1 VSIGDGSYSIT
12 VTDPVDGDLQNRSYD
27 PVCIEVV
34 GKTGRAIYRSKVN
47 ADIKPA
53 DGSCLDVAIM
63 SGGAMT
69 FAGANVSTD
78 KAIASNGSISSSS
91 SQINADVEAS
101 GIASGSTYKRSATNS
116 VSQRAMPKSAELFV
130 KYNAA
135 SQLIS
140 ASSLPLFTRT
150 EIISNTTF
158 ETSSNG
164 WAAFPLGSSCQ
175 LNRGPAKARTGNRA
189 LEVKQRDNANCIA
202 KYSATSAD
210 TRLARFISGHQ
221 YSLTIPVNVKDNA
234 YIKVV
239 CTLTS
244 SQTAIQTF
252 QSDNWFVAYKDTSE
266 PKDYTIANITFRPIF
281 AGTPTLL
288 EVYVLFANSDTDY
301 NIDDPTLTDITYPD
315 NCRVFERTALTPALN
330 PYGTASGTGNY
341 RFECGGQ
348 NVAFGYGRIVGTV
361 ILSNPGSLSGIY
373 GPMDWQPMLPTAPAI
388 LSTGKLMIDQT
399 ALALNESDINAN
411 LNASGAPYPY
421 IGGNADNDTT
431 DSYASLIRGLIYCAD
446 DLAIPGVLRSNG
458 VVVSGGNVSTI
469 GGDIVVTYDRS
480 IAEDPPAGF
489 DVGLIDINIAPGSWT
504 KVVQ

>member
-1 VSIGDGSYSIT
+1 VI
-12 VTDPVDGDLQNRSYD
+12 
-27 PVCIEVV
+27 

-47 ADIKPA
+47 ANITPA
-53 DGSCLDVAIM
+53 DGSCLDVALM
-63 SGGAMT
+63 SAGTMS
-69 FAGANVSTD
+69 FAGAVISTD
-78 KAIASNGSISSSS
+78 QIVASNASINSSA
-91 SQINADVEAS
+91 SQINSDVEAGS
-101 GIASGSTYKRSATNS
+101 SVSGSTYKRSVTNS
-116 VSQRAMPKSAELFV
+116 VSQRAMPKAAELFT
-130 KYNAA
+130 KYSAS

-140 ASSLPLFTRT
+140 ASALPLFTRT

-158 ETSSNG
+158 ETNSNG
-164 WAAFPLGSSCQ
+164 WTAFPLGSSCQ
-175 LNRGPAKARTGNRA
+175 LNRGPGKARSGTRA
-189 LEVKQRDNANCIA
+189 LEIRQRDNANCIA

-244 SQTAIQTF
+244 SLTAMQTF

-315 NCRVFERTALTPALN
+315 NCRVFERTALTPTLN

-341 RFECGGQ
+341 RFECGEQ

-373 GPMDWQPMLPTAPAI
+373 GPMDWQPKLSTLPAI
-388 LSTGKLMIDQT
+388 LSTGKLTIDQT

-411 LNASGAPYPY
+411 LNASGAPNPY
-421 IGGNADNDTT
+421 VGGNSDNDNT
-431 DSYASLIRGLIYCAD
+431 DSYASMIRGLVYCAD

-458 VVVSGGNVSTI
+458 VVVSGGNVSAI